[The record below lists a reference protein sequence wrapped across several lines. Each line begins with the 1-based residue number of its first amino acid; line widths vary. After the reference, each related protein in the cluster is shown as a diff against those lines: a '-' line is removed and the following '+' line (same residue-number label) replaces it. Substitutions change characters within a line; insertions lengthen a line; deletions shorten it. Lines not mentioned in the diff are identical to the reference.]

1 MVVIL
6 GPNWDPNN
14 AQLYSVPII
23 DAKSWDLF
31 TTVIGFAPADP
42 GHLLDLHSR
51 SNIPLWTT

>member
-6 GPNWDPNN
+6 GYNWDSNN

-31 TTVIGFAPADP
+31 TTVIGFAPSARTEFVPAD
-42 GHLLDLHSR
+42 R
-51 SNIPLWTT
+51 ER